1 MSKKIL
7 LDAFFNQFTDFLTE
21 LIRVFPGDTDF
32 PAYKTGLGLL
42 HKTNPMIVI
51 QTVHEHVTPYEDQ
64 ILSKNEDFILKH
76 SFSDHTQND
85 DALEQVI
92 RKLRDQWG
100 LLTPNNK
107 ACIWSYVRILLE
119 LAKKCVSL

>member
-7 LDAFFNQFTDFLTE
+7 LDAFFNQFTDFLSE
-21 LIRVFPGDTDF
+21 LTRAFPEDADF
-32 PAYKTGLGLL
+32 PAYRTGLQLL
-42 HKTNPMIVI
+42 HKTNPMIVV
-51 QTVHEHVTPYEDQ
+51 QTVHEHVTPYEQQ
-64 ILSKNEDFILKH
+64 ILGKNEDFILKH
-76 SFSDHTQND
+76 SFSDHIGND

-92 RKLRDQWG
+92 RKLRDQWE

>member
-7 LDAFFNQFTDFLTE
+7 MDAFFNQFGDFLAE
-21 LIRVFPGDTDF
+21 LIRVFPNDTDF
-32 PAYKTGLGLL
+32 PAYKTGLTLL

-64 ILSKNEDFILKH
+64 IKTKNEDFILKH
-76 SFSDHTQND
+76 SFSDHTGND

-92 RKLRDQWG
+92 RKLRDQWL

-107 ACIWSYVRILLE
+107 ACIWSYVTILLE
-119 LAKKCVSL
+119 LAKKCTSL